1 MKTRLKGYRT
11 VIFNSLAAIPVML
24 EATMQV
30 LSLPEFAGV
39 MPDHWLPW
47 YALFL
52 VLANLILRR
61 ATTTPI
67 GKDE

>member
-1 MKTRLKGYRT
+1 MRVRLKGYRT
-11 VIFNSLAAIPVML
+11 ILFNALASIPAML
-24 EATMQV
+24 EAGVQV

-47 YALFL
+47 YALAI